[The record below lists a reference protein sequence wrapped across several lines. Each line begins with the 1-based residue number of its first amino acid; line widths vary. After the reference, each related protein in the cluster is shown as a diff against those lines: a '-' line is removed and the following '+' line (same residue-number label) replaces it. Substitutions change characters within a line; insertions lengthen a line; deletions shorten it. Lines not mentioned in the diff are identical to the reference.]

1 MDERYD
7 LDTTK
12 GRMRYILESH
22 GVSVYNLCDGASERT
37 KVQRQIYGE
46 TMLSEETIQLFLSRF
61 EDVSADWLLRG
72 KGPTYLQHAQHTY
85 ITNNIN
91 GGNDNCGNIIVG
103 NSGEIKLPCY
113 DLKNVPT
120 PAELGLAIRDMTTE
134 LRLKSIIFTYE
145 RTIADLRQHI
155 KDLEYN
161 QDLLHG
167 WIKMHTPSQK

>member
-1 MDERYD
+1 MNERSD

-22 GVSVYNLCDGASERT
+22 SVSVYSLCDGANERT
-37 KVQRQIYGE
+37 KVYRQIYGD
-46 TMLSEETIQLFLSRF
+46 TMLSEETIQLFLARF

-91 GGNDNCGNIIVG
+91 GGNENFGQIIVG
-103 NSGEIKLPCY
+103 NTGEVKVPSY
-113 DLKNVPT
+113 DVKNVPT
-120 PAELGLAIRDMTTE
+120 PAELGLAIRDVTTE
-134 LRLKSIIFTYE
+134 LRLKSIFFTYE
-145 RTIADLRQHI
+145 RTIADLRKHI
-155 KDLEYN
+155 EDLETN